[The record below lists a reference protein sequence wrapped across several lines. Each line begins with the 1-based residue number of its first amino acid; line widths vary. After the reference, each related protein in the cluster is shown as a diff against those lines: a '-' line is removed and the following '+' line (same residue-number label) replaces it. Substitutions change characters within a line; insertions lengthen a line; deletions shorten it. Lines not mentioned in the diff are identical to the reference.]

1 MDAELQEGESKL
13 QSLPSSKPNTVVFT
27 WGLNDKDQLGG
38 VKGSKI
44 KAPTLSDSLSKLNV
58 AQVAGGLIQSFI
70 STFVSA
76 NRKVEHVKYLARMV
90 RSTSMLR
97 YSFNEIHG
105 STITDEIGLKRISHI
120 RPQRI
125 QDVPVISEV
134 VAICN
139 QYRKHLFLF
148 QVSD

>member
-1 MDAELQEGESKL
+1 MLRSEEVDYAASFGYLASEPTDVDAELQEGESKL

-76 NRKVEHVKYLARMV
+76 NRKVEHVKYLAKW
-90 RSTSMLR
+90 S
-97 YSFNEIHG
+97 
-105 STITDEIGLKRISHI
+105 D
-120 RPQRI
+120 RPQCQSTNSMR
-125 QDVPVISEV
+125 
-134 VAICN
+134 
-139 QYRKHLFLF
+139 
-148 QVSD
+148 